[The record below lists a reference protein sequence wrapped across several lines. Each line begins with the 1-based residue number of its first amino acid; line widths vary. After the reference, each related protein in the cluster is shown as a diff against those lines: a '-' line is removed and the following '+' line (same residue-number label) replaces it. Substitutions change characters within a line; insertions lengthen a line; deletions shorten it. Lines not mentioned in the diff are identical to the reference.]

1 MCKVNKL
8 TLHRNKI
15 DHEREPVGNSNGII
29 FDSRT
34 KIRYYNYMKS
44 AFLIIC
50 LGVLL
55 LTGGC
60 AELQGKSVK
69 TYQLSYNAAVQA
81 STDAL
86 QDLEISIL
94 TEKTDELRTEILA
107 RRGDGTPV
115 TVEVKRVDRN
125 FTQVAVGTGAGVG
138 RYLTKDVSEQIHEYI
153 RKQLVKPS
161 NGVKWPES

>member
-1 MCKVNKL
+1 
-8 TLHRNKI
+8 
-15 DHEREPVGNSNGII
+15 
-29 FDSRT
+29 
-34 KIRYYNYMKS
+34 MKS

-94 TEKTDELRTEILA
+94 TEKTDRM
-107 RRGDGTPV
+107 
-115 TVEVKRVDRN
+115 N
-125 FTQVAVGTGAGVG
+125 
-138 RYLTKDVSEQIHEYI
+138 
-153 RKQLVKPS
+153 
-161 NGVKWPES
+161 